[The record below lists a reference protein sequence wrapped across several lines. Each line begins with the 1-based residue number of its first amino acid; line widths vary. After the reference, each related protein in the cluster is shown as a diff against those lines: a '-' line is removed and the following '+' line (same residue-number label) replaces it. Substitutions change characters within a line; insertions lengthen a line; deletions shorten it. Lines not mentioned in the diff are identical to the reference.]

1 MSDTTAPRTL
11 VIEREMAHTPDKV
24 WRALTESPLIA
35 QWLMKNEFQPVVGHG
50 FQFRSTPVQGWDGII
65 ESKVLAVEPKTKLS
79 YRWDSMGL
87 ESVVTFTLTPTEG
100 GTNLRMEQA
109 GFRSEEDMAYK
120 GAKYGWQGFL
130 GKLDKLAEEL

>member
-1 MSDTTAPRTL
+1 
-11 VIEREMAHTPDKV
+11 
-24 WRALTESPLIA
+24 
-35 QWLMKNEFQPVVGHG
+35 MKNEFQPVVGHG

-100 GTNLRMEQA
+100 GTNLRMEHA